1 MSQIDTTVSGAEQVS
16 SGPDPQ
22 FAPQWGPDAP
32 RGARTVLNRIIKEG
46 ANVPLFLG
54 QTLINS
60 LRDLGYNDTTSAVCE
75 HVDNAIQWGATEV
88 RVYFNQTGKR
98 GEYVIDVLVYDN
110 GKGMAANVLR
120 AAMAFGGSMC
130 FNNREGIGRYGLG
143 MKAAALSL
151 GPLLD
156 VYSWQE
162 RGAIYNMTL
171 DVDEISND
179 RGNVVNLPEP
189 VFRRD
194 FPVEI
199 HNILVKPLSY
209 PDPRNPQKPIDLL
222 VNDPNRLEELIDP
235 SGTIVY
241 IPRCDRVSHRKAS
254 TLVDDATKEMAR
266 IYRRPLA
273 RGLKLYINNRR
284 VDPFDPT
291 YWMESAWHARVEG
304 LVEKRS
310 RIVQHWAIEIPLE
323 EGKESGKFG
332 TADVRLF
339 RLPIAEWDQLPQ
351 KVQKNDLKI
360 FDNRG
365 VTCVRSD
372 REVYVGPMAS
382 IVGQFKST
390 DSWWRLEIDFPA
402 ELDEAFGVAV
412 NKQGVRPKGYVCK
425 RIQEKIKEELKNVR
439 TSIEQHWAERAA
451 ASKDAMDRL
460 TEAERRANEAESLQ
474 ATVLDQPMTRDADE
488 QAQLEQNLRAL
499 AIGLRREDETDEQ
512 AYERVKNSR
521 YITVFKHDEY
531 WPFYHVD
538 NKFGRI
544 ILTINTAHPFFGR
557 IYEPVSLLAQRAIM
571 VSQANGDEELE
582 PDLSARCA
590 EAVVG
595 LQLLLLSLA
604 RTQSAMTAN
613 DGEGELQRT
622 FDMLRRQ
629 WSQNL
634 TTQLS
639 LR

>member
-1 MSQIDTTVSGAEQVS
+1 MSQTDSTANVTEQVP
-16 SGPDPQ
+16 SGPDSQ
-22 FAPQWGPDAP
+22 FTPQWGPDSP

-46 ANVPLFLG
+46 ASVPLFLG

-60 LRDLGYNDTTSAVCE
+60 LRDLGYNDTTSAICE

-98 GEYVIDVLVYDN
+98 GDYVIDILVYDN

-130 FNNREGIGRYGLG
+130 FNNRDGIGRYGVG

-151 GPLLD
+151 GPVLD

-162 RGAIYNMTL
+162 PGAIYNMTL
-171 DVDEISND
+171 DVNEISND
-179 RGNVVNLPEP
+179 RSNVVNLPEP
-189 VFRRD
+189 VYRRD

-209 PDPRNPQKPIDLL
+209 PDPRNSQKPLDLL
-222 VNDPNRLEELIDP
+222 VSGPSQLEELIDP
-235 SGTIVY
+235 SGTIVF
-241 IPRCDRVSHRKAS
+241 IPQCDRLSHRKAS
-254 TLVDDATKEMAR
+254 TLVDDATKEMGR
-266 IYRRPLA
+266 IYRRHLA

-284 VDPFDPT
+284 VEPFDPT
-291 YWMESAWHARVEG
+291 YWMESAWHSRVDG

-310 RIVQHWAIEIPLE
+310 RIVRHWAIKIPVE
-323 EGKESGKFG
+323 EGSSKVG

-339 RLPIAEWDQLPQ
+339 RLPVAEWDQLPQ

-365 VTCVRSD
+365 VTFVRSD

-382 IVGQFKST
+382 IVGKPNT
-390 DSWWRLEIDFPA
+390 RDSWWRLEIDFPA

-425 RIQEKIKEELKNVR
+425 LIQEEIKEELANVR
-439 TSIEQHWAERAA
+439 KSIEQHWAERAA
-451 ASKDAMDRL
+451 ASKDAKERL

-474 ATVLDQPMTRDADE
+474 ATVLDQPMARDTEE

-499 AIGLRREDETDEQ
+499 AIGLKREGETDEE
-512 AYERVKNSR
+512 AYQRVQSSR
-521 YITVFKHDEY
+521 YITVFKHDDY

-557 IYEPVSLLAQRAIM
+557 IYEPVSLLAQRAVMIN
-571 VSQANGDEELE
+571 QANGDDELE

-613 DGEGELQRT
+613 DSEGELLRT
-622 FDMLRRQ
+622 FDVLRRQ

-634 TTQLS
+634 ATQLS